1 MVELIGFG
9 ISLLALVFLYFKN
22 RQALSQ
28 RQRHIETIEEDEEAI
43 EEDPLQALM
52 LAMQKEKEKRER
64 KHQVKPRPLSTRPK
78 QPPPPPRQT
87 LVQTPKTV
95 RAAPE
100 PKELRSPLEDYRLQ
114 STLEKR
120 KVKSALEERRLKSTL
135 THRSQEVSKMGLIH
149 SHLHEEEDVS
159 PQPSRIELAMRRL
172 AHLPDLI
179 IYQEVLSRP
188 KGLRSDPWR

>member
-28 RQRHIETIEEDEEAI
+28 RQRHIETVEEDEEVI

-52 LAMQKEKEKRER
+52 FAMQKEKEKRER
-64 KHQVKPRPLSTRPK
+64 KHEVKPRHASTRPK
-78 QPPPPPRQT
+78 QPPPPPRQA
-87 LVQTPKTV
+87 LVQASKPEQ
-95 RAAPE
+95 AASQY
-100 PKELRSPLEDYRLQ
+100 KELRSPLEDYRLQ

-120 KVKSALEERRLKSTL
+120 KVKSALEERRLKSAL
-135 THRSQEVSKMGLIH
+135 THRPQEMSKMGSVH
-149 SHLHEEEDVS
+149 SHLHEEDYVP
-159 PQPSRIELAMRRL
+159 PQPSRVELAMRRL

-188 KGLRSDPWR
+188 KGLRKDQWL